1 MTGLGTILRTAR
13 FRAAIVF
20 LLLFLV
26 LTGIGLAVL
35 FERSTRLIVEAA
47 DKTVWREAAMAE
59 MAFDKGGR
67 VALMAHLDTRLAA
80 PDAPVFRLSSNLGQ
94 FLGGN
99 LSAFPAPTRHA
110 ATRKTG

>member
-47 DKTVWREAAMAE
+47 DKPFGARRQWPKWLLTKA
-59 MAFDKGGR
+59 GGLR
-67 VALMAHLDTRLAA
+67 
-80 PDAPVFRLSSNLGQ
+80 
-94 FLGGN
+94 
-99 LSAFPAPTRHA
+99 
-110 ATRKTG
+110 